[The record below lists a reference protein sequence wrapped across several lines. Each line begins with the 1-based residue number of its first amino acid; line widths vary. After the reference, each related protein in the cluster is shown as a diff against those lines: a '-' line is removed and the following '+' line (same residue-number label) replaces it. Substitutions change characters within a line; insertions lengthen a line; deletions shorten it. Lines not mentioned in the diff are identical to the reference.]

1 MAELASLARPYVR
14 AVFDLA
20 KAGSDFAGWTNQ
32 LAAINAVVGDD
43 QFAELDGHP
52 RVSSEQL
59 ANLVIDV
66 CGDSLNEKGQNLVRL
81 LSSNGRLGVV
91 AEIASQYEVLRANAE
106 NQIEAELETAT
117 EINAAQ
123 RDNIAAALKTKLGR
137 DVKLNCVTNPEL
149 MGGAVIRTEDWVYDG
164 SVRAQLQKMAAAL
177 SA

>member
-1 MAELASLARPYVR
+1 MAEIASLARPYVR

-20 KAGSDFAGWTNQ
+20 KADTGFANWTDQ
-32 LAAINAVVGDD
+32 LAAISAVVADP

-66 CGDSLNEKGQNLVRL
+66 CGDNLNEKGKNLVRL

-91 AEIASQYEVLRANAE
+91 PEIASQYEVLRANAE
-106 NQIEAELETAT
+106 NLIEAELETAT
-117 EINAAQ
+117 EINSEQ
-123 RDNIAAALKTKLGR
+123 RDKIAAALKTKLGR
-137 DVKLNCVTNPEL
+137 DVKLNCLTNPDL
-149 MGGAVIRTEDWVYDG
+149 MGGAVIRTGDWVYDG